1 MKRSHW
7 RSTIDQ
13 SGTYKG
19 GETGKATY
27 LCSVRQKLG
36 KTHKRLDFE
45 FALIY
50 LFILGGHIM
59 RVGWE
64 SEWWNGCFLLLLSNS
79 FSFPFCLLNSSAL

>member
-1 MKRSHW
+1 MKRNHW

-50 LFILGGHIM
+50 LSFILGAYM
-59 RVGWE
+59 VGWKV
-64 SEWWNGCFLLLLSNS
+64 NGGKDGCL
-79 FSFPFCLLNSSAL
+79 FSFAVV